1 MHHMWLHA
9 NLETP
14 FEKDNLV
21 RRVAEATRLQ
31 ALLREH
37 PSLRP
42 QKRGTQPIIGYRID
56 ERQLY
61 GWQLY

>member
-42 QKRGTQPIIGYRID
+42 QNRGT
-56 ERQLY
+56 
-61 GWQLY
+61 